1 MDAMVMAKKKVLG
14 DLIKEMRAR
23 MVAPGED
30 PEASSETAEPET
42 EPTSEMEPAV
52 ESEGACEGCGKT
64 PCECGDT
71 ELVSGGKKG
80 VTITLAAIKNASK
93 AGMKRHSA
101 PAAEGSMPS
110 VLEHALM
117 SKDKER
123 SKKKA

>member
-23 MVAPGED
+23 MVAPGEE
-30 PEASSETAEPET
+30 PEASEESGEA

-123 SKKKA
+123 FKKKA